1 MITREYVEKPS
12 SPVNNFTSRRF
23 DFVAVYCYSNIYI
36 RSNAEILENIYDVH
50 KGEYIFKKW
59 IQKVK
64 HVFYFVWLGD
74 TTHSNVLGVSG
85 SWLEKSRKSEI
96 YLINYYA
103 PQIRSYL
110 LENII

>member
-1 MITREYVEKPS
+1 MITRKYLEKTPS
-12 SPVNNFTSRRF
+12 FYNRGF
-23 DFVAVYCYSNIYI
+23 DFVAVYYYSNIDH
-36 RSNAEILENIYDVH
+36 RSNREILENIYDVH

-59 IQKVK
+59 IQKAK
-64 HVFYFVWLGD
+64 HAFYFVWLYN

-103 PQIRSYL
+103 PEFRSYL